1 MVRCGNCSHRKAPFY
16 VCAEKEGKITWIDRI
31 RVFLFGCHGWWR

>member
-16 VCAEKEGKITWIDRI
+16 TCAEKGGEIKWIDRI
-31 RVFLFGCHGWWR
+31 RVFLFGCHRWWR